1 MVVQAVRTASKEQKV
16 VRSFH
21 ASLPLAAA
29 VAAYISALATSTYYP
44 AHEFLMPFITLIRTT
59 VLSAVFFVFKLLLGY
74 VRASK
79 NIELETHLK
88 PAILEKLSFNW
99 KMW

>member
-21 ASLPLAAA
+21 ASLPLPSPH
-29 VAAYISALATSTYYP
+29 ISALATSTHYP
-44 AHEFLMPFITLIRTT
+44 AHEFLMPLITFIRTT

-74 VRASK
+74 VRTSK
-79 NIELETHLK
+79 NSELETHLK

-99 KMW
+99 KLW

>member
-29 VAAYISALATSTYYP
+29 VAAYLRSCYIHLLSRSWALHAFSNFYTNNSFVRVISRIRAT
-44 AHEFLMPFITLIRTT
+44 F
-59 VLSAVFFVFKLLLGY
+59 
-74 VRASK
+74 RASK
-79 NIELETHLK
+79 NSELETPLK
-88 PAILEKLSFNW
+88 TSDIGEINI
-99 KMW
+99 